1 MHCQIIGPSLQMM
14 NYQKFLTPL
23 YIKGLAFV
31 FLCFIG
37 LNVYAQSSGVD
48 GLVRCLQADARYR
61 GGGCNA
67 IVGRYW
73 AIEPLITQ
81 VAKQHGMEP
90 ALLKALV
97 AVESAYNP
105 MAISKAGA
113 RGLTQVIPSTA
124 ISLGQHPDAMWDSRQ
139 SLATGAYYLATQWYT
154 FRSWPLA
161 IAAYNAG
168 PGAVKK
174 YGGIPPYAETQAYV
188 NNVLYLYSRFK
199 LVEKG

>member
-1 MHCQIIGPSLQMM
+1 MCIKSRSFAAILKSAMLIA
-14 NYQKFLTPL
+14 FL
-23 YIKGLAFV
+23 LAGV
-31 FLCFIG
+31 HTQ
-37 LNVYAQSSGVD
+37 AQSSGVD
-48 GLVRCLQADARYR
+48 SLVHCLQSEARYR
-61 GGGCNA
+61 GSNCDA
-67 IVGRYW
+67 MVGRYW

-81 VAKQHGMEP
+81 VARSQGLEP

-124 ISLGQHPDAMWDSRQ
+124 ISLGQHPDSLWDSRQ

-174 YGGIPPYAETQAYV
+174 YGGIPPYAETIAYV
-188 NNVLYLYSRFK
+188 NNVLYLYNRFK
-199 LVEKG
+199 SVERI

>member
-1 MHCQIIGPSLQMM
+1 M
-14 NYQKFLTPL
+14 NFQEFFTSICAKA
-23 YIKGLAFV
+23 LAFIA
-31 FLCFIG
+31 LSLIG
-37 LNVYAQSSGVD
+37 FNVYAQSSGVD
-48 GLVRCLQADARYR
+48 GLVRCLQSQARYR
-61 GGGCNA
+61 GAGCDA

-81 VAKQHGMEP
+81 VAKQQGMEP

-124 ISLGQHPDAMWDSRQ
+124 ISLGQHPDALWDSRQ
-139 SLATGAYYLATQWYT
+139 SLATGAYYLAAQWYT
-154 FRSWPLA
+154 FKNWPLA

-174 YGGIPPYAETQAYV
+174 YGGIPPYPETIAYV
-188 NNVLYLYSRFK
+188 NNVLYLYNRFK
-199 LVEKG
+199 HAESS

>member
-1 MHCQIIGPSLQMM
+1 MSGAL
-14 NYQKFLTPL
+14 
-23 YIKGLAFV
+23 
-31 FLCFIG
+31 
-37 LNVYAQSSGVD
+37 AQSPGIE

-61 GGGCNA
+61 GSNCNA
-67 IVGRYW
+67 TVGRYW

-81 VAKQHGMEP
+81 VAKQQGMEP

-105 MAISKAGA
+105 NAMSKAGA

-124 ISLGQHPDAMWDSRQ
+124 ISLGQHPDALWDSRQ
-139 SLATGAYYLATQWYT
+139 SLATGAYYLAAQWHT
-154 FRSWPLA
+154 FKSWPLA

-188 NNVLYLYSRFK
+188 SNVLYLYVLFRDEAK
-199 LVEKG
+199 RVMVAV

>member
-1 MHCQIIGPSLQMM
+1 MR
-14 NYQKFLTPL
+14 
-23 YIKGLAFV
+23 LAF
-31 FLCFIG
+31 LAFICL
-37 LNVYAQSSGVD
+37 LNFFCANGVIAQSSGID
-48 GLVRCLQADARYR
+48 GLVRCLQSEARYR
-61 GGGCNA
+61 GNSCNA
-67 IVGRYW
+67 TVGRYW

-81 VAKQHGMEP
+81 VAKDQGLEP

-105 MAISKAGA
+105 MAMSKAGA

-124 ISLGQHPDAMWDSRQ
+124 VSLGQHPDALWDSRQ
-139 SLATGAYYLATQWYT
+139 SLATGAYYLAAQWYT

-168 PGAVKK
+168 PGAIKK

-188 NNVLYLYSRFK
+188 NNVLYLYRLFRS
-199 LVEKG
+199 VGV

>member
-1 MHCQIIGPSLQMM
+1 MRFAL
-14 NYQKFLTPL
+14 
-23 YIKGLAFV
+23 LAFLS
-31 FLCFIG
+31 FLNLYSMSG
-37 LNVYAQSSGVD
+37 AMAQSSGID

-61 GGGCNA
+61 GSNCNST
-67 IVGRYW
+67 VGRYW

-81 VAKQHGMEP
+81 VAKQQGMEP

-105 MAISKAGA
+105 NAMSKAGA

-124 ISLGQHPDAMWDSRQ
+124 ISLGQHPDALWDSRQ
-139 SLATGAYYLATQWYT
+139 SLATGAYYLAAQWHT
-154 FRSWPLA
+154 FKSWPLA

-188 NNVLYLYSRFK
+188 NNVLYLYVLFRDEAK
-199 LVEKG
+199 RVIG

>member
-1 MHCQIIGPSLQMM
+1 MRLT
-14 NYQKFLTPL
+14 FLVL
-23 YIKGLAFV
+23 I
-31 FLCFIG
+31 FI
-37 LNVYAQSSGVD
+37 LNVFCASAAHAQNSGIE
-48 GLVRCLQADARYR
+48 GLVRCLQADAKYR
-61 GGGCNA
+61 GSNCNA
-67 IVGRYW
+67 TVGRYW

-81 VAKQHGMEP
+81 VAMQHGLEP

-124 ISLGQHPDAMWDSRQ
+124 VSLGQHPDAMWDSRQ
-139 SLATGAYYLATQWYT
+139 SLTTGAYYLAAQWYT

-188 NNVLYLYSRFK
+188 TNVLYLYNRFK
-199 LVEKG
+199 MVEKG

>member
-1 MHCQIIGPSLQMM
+1 MSFMHPRYFQIS
-14 NYQKFLTPL
+14 KFL
-23 YIKGLAFV
+23 V
-31 FLCFIG
+31 FLSLGVIAAG
-37 LNVYAQSSGVD
+37 ANAQSSSVD
-48 GLVRCLQADARYR
+48 GLVRCLQSDARHR
-61 GGGCNA
+61 GNGCNA

-73 AIEPLITQ
+73 EIEPLITQ
-81 VAKQHGMEP
+81 VARQQGLEP

-124 ISLGQHPDAMWDSRQ
+124 VSLGQHPDALWDSKQ
-139 SLATGAYYLATQWYT
+139 SLTTGAYYLAAQWYT

-174 YGGIPPYAETQAYV
+174 YGGIPPFAETQAYV
-188 NNVLYLYSRFK
+188 TNVLYLYNRFK

>member
-1 MHCQIIGPSLQMM
+1 MRINLLSC
-14 NYQKFLTPL
+14 YC
-23 YIKGLAFV
+23 GLRALLV
-31 FLCFIG
+31 STCFI
-37 LNVYAQSSGVD
+37 LVILIPAHAQAQSSGIE

-61 GGGCNA
+61 GNNCNA

-73 AIEPLITQ
+73 AIEPLINQ
-81 VAKQHGMEP
+81 VAKQQGLEP

-105 MAISKAGA
+105 NAISKAGA

-124 ISLGQHPDAMWDSRQ
+124 ISLGHHPDALWDSRQ
-139 SLATGAYYLATQWYT
+139 SLATGAYYLAAQWYT

-188 NNVLYLYSRFK
+188 SNVLYLYNRFK
-199 LVEKG
+199 LVEKI

>member
-1 MHCQIIGPSLQMM
+1 MRRISNL
-14 NYQKFLTPL
+14 LL
-23 YIKGLAFV
+23 YV
-31 FLCFIG
+31 FLLTISAPSM
-37 LNVYAQSSGVD
+37 AQNVD
-48 GLVRCLQADARYR
+48 GLVRCLQSNPKYR
-61 GGGCNA
+61 GNNCGA
-67 IVGRYW
+67 TVARYW

-81 VAKQHGMEP
+81 IAKQHGLEP

-124 ISLGQHPDAMWDSRQ
+124 ISLGQHPDNLWDSQQ
-139 SLATGAYYLATQWYT
+139 SLATGAFYLANQWRT

-174 YGGIPPYAETQAYV
+174 WQGIPPYAETQAYV
-188 NNVLYLYSRFK
+188 YNVLYLYGLFRA
-199 LVEKG
+199 VGA

>member
-1 MHCQIIGPSLQMM
+1 MRSSNRPIFFATQAIT
-14 NYQKFLTPL
+14 FLSFIFL
-23 YIKGLAFV
+23 GLSA
-31 FLCFIG
+31 C
-37 LNVYAQSSGVD
+37 AQSSGVD
-48 GLVRCLQADARYR
+48 GLVRCLQSDSRYR
-61 GGGCNA
+61 GSGCNA

-73 AIEPLITQ
+73 EIEPLITQ
-81 VAKQHGMEP
+81 VAKQQGLEP

-97 AVESAYNP
+97 AIESAYNP

-124 ISLGQHPDAMWDSRQ
+124 ISLGQHPDALWDSRQ
-139 SLATGAYYLATQWYT
+139 SLATGAYYLAAQWYT

-174 YGGIPPYAETQAYV
+174 YSGIPPYAETQTYV
-188 NNVLYLYSRFK
+188 ANVLYLYGLFK
-199 LVEKG
+199 STGA

>member
-1 MHCQIIGPSLQMM
+1 MM

-61 GGGCNA
+61 GSGCNA

-105 MAISKAGA
+105 MAMSKAGA

-124 ISLGQHPDAMWDSRQ
+124 ISLGQHPDALWDSRQ
-139 SLATGAYYLATQWYT
+139 SLTTGAYYLAAQWYT
-154 FRSWPLA
+154 FRNWPQA

-188 NNVLYLYSRFK
+188 NNVLYLYNRFR

>member
-1 MHCQIIGPSLQMM
+1 MVIMEWFVAMRVRFVLI
-14 NYQKFLTPL
+14 FLSVLFFSISSP
-23 YIKGLAFV
+23 
-31 FLCFIG
+31 
-37 LNVYAQSSGVD
+37 AQSVD
-48 GLVRCLQADARYR
+48 GLVRCLQSNPKYR
-61 GGGCNA
+61 GSNCGA
-67 IVGRYW
+67 TVERYW

-105 MAISKAGA
+105 MAISRAGA

-124 ISLGQHPDAMWDSRQ
+124 ISLGQHPDNLWDSQQ
-139 SLATGAYYLATQWYT
+139 SLATGAFYLANQWRT

-174 YGGIPPYAETQAYV
+174 WQGIPPYAETQAYV
-188 NNVLYLYSRFK
+188 YNVLYLYGLFR
-199 LVEKG
+199 LAGA

>member
-1 MHCQIIGPSLQMM
+1 MYEAMRI
-14 NYQKFLTPL
+14 
-23 YIKGLAFV
+23 LATLLLIAGV
-31 FLCFIG
+31 FFASAAS
-37 LNVYAQSSGVD
+37 AQSVD
-48 GLVRCLQADARYR
+48 GLVRCLQSNPKYR
-61 GGGCNA
+61 GNNCGA
-67 IVGRYW
+67 TVERYW
-73 AIEPLITQ
+73 AVEPLITQ

-105 MAISKAGA
+105 MAISRAGA

-124 ISLGQHPDAMWDSRQ
+124 ISLGQHPDNLWDSRQ
-139 SLATGAYYLATQWYT
+139 RLATGAFYLANQWRT

-174 YGGIPPYAETQAYV
+174 WQGIPPYAETQAYV
-188 NNVLYLYSRFK
+188 YNVLYLYGLFRS
-199 LVEKG
+199 VGA